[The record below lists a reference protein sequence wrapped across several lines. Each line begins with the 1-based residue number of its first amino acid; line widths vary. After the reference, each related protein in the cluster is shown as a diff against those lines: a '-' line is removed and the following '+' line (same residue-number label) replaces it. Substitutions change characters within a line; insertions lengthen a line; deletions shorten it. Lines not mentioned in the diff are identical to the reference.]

1 MPTARILYQA
11 SQSQFIRDVERNY
24 VSQKMRHAA
33 EQAGI
38 QQRTRLPHGRITL
51 LTYLVCSL
59 NVEQKTVM

>member
-24 VSQKMRHAA
+24 VSQKMRHTA

-38 QQRTRLPHGRITL
+38 HSAENEIA
-51 LTYLVCSL
+51 
-59 NVEQKTVM
+59 